1 MVLLPVCSIV
11 AIFLLFI
18 SLGFFIKI
26 IKFVQYISLIVFR
39 NINCDTILCSL
50 FLLLKPFGVVPLS

>member
-18 SLGFFIKI
+18 SLGFFIK
-26 IKFVQYISLIVFR
+26 FVQYIKVSLIVFR